1 MTVKTNPFKK
11 LRAAHTRE
19 KAEDYVE
26 MIEELVEEQGEARLT
41 ELAKHFG
48 VSAVTAHKIIAR
60 LQKENLVTTKP
71 YRALFLTPK
80 GLKLAEQSHARHK
93 IVYDFLCS
101 LGVPD
106 TIAQIDA
113 EGIEHH
119 VSKETLEIFKTF
131 LNKKEKHK

>member
-1 MTVKTNPFKK
+1 MAVKTDKFKK
-11 LRAAHTRE
+11 LRVAHHRE

-26 MIEELVEEQGEARLT
+26 MVEELVQEQGEARLT
-41 ELAKHFG
+41 DVAERFG
-48 VSAVTAHKIIAR
+48 VSIVTAHKIIAR
-60 LQKENLVTTKP
+60 LQRESLITTKP

-80 GLKLAEQSHARHK
+80 GMKLAEKSRARHK
-93 IVYDFLCS
+93 IVYEFLRT

-119 VSKETLEIFKTF
+119 VSPETLSIFKKQ
-131 LNKKEKHK
+131 LKREK